1 MLLQIA
7 FGLLVEFKHVGLAWS
22 WFQIVNIYILQRA
35 WHTVRIPANVTG
47 HYGDRDRFAHGL
59 HAGESFVR

>member
-1 MLLQIA
+1 MTKQSNTTTERLLTY
-7 FGLLVEFKHVGLAWS
+7 EE
-22 WFQIVNIYILQRA
+22 
-35 WHTVRIPANVTG
+35 VRIPANVTG

>member
-1 MLLQIA
+1 MAIRYNLWIDPDNTAQHRA
-7 FGLLVEFKHVGLAWS
+7 VEADLERYFMERFADYL
-22 WFQIVNIYILQRA
+22 
-35 WHTVRIPANVTG
+35 RIPANVTG

>member
-1 MLLQIA
+1 MSIKVGNETFILPLSTVLESLL
-7 FGLLVEFKHVGLAWS
+7 
-22 WFQIVNIYILQRA
+22 
-35 WHTVRIPANVTG
+35 RIPANVTG

>member
-1 MLLQIA
+1 MTKLAAWLS
-7 FGLLVEFKHVGLAWS
+7 HVK
-22 WFQIVNIYILQRA
+22 VILRSQM
-35 WHTVRIPANVTG
+35 RIPANVTG